1 MPSKRTE
8 SKVEVAKRESRH
20 LRGRVAETLDS
31 DATHFDDN
39 DIQVLKF
46 HGIYQQDDRD
56 TRGDR
61 KDQGLEPDFSFM
73 IRCTIPGGKLTADQ
87 YLTFDELCDQC
98 ANGTLRLTTR
108 QSVQFHGV
116 YKDSLRPLLQGMHS
130 RLIKSLAACGDIER
144 NVMASPAPIA
154 DPAHQAVQQY
164 AADIAVD
171 LAPATKAYHEIWI
184 AGEKVATTQEEE
196 PFYGE
201 QYLPRKFKTGVA
213 LADDNSVDLF
223 SYDCGLQAVVE
234 DGAIVGLNVV
244 VGGGFGM
251 NHNRADT
258 FAALGQVLGYIP
270 PEHGVEAV
278 RTVAA
283 IFRDHGNRKD
293 RKHARLKYLLDEWG
307 IEKFR
312 DEFKS
317 RVSFEVQPPHPVPTP
332 GFKDYLGRHPQ
343 GDGQWFYGI
352 FVQNGRIG
360 DTDDVKVRTA
370 IREIVERHQP
380 GVRIT
385 PNQNLLL
392 TDLPEDAL
400 ADIEQTLEKHGAKP
414 VERLSNVQRYSMAC
428 PALPT
433 CGLALT
439 ESERAFPQ
447 VVSAFEEEFAR
458 LGLED
463 EVVTLR
469 MTGCPNGCA
478 RPYTADIGFVGRKP
492 GEKYNVY
499 VGGGIGGTRL
509 ADLYAEDVPID
520 ELTVKTRPLLEAFA
534 AKRQPDEGLSDFY
547 HRLNGTATPRMK
559 LTGKEAPTEQGL
571 PLTVVS

>member
-1 MPSKRTE
+1 MPAKKTE
-8 SKVEVAKRESRH
+8 SKVEIAKRNSQH
-20 LRGRVAETLDS
+20 LRGTIAETLDS
-31 DATHFDDN
+31 DATHFNDD

-56 TRGDR
+56 VRGER
-61 KDQGLEPDFSFM
+61 KDQGLEPDYSFM
-73 IRCTIPGGKLTADQ
+73 LRCTIPGGKLTPDQ
-87 YLTFDELCDQC
+87 YLTFDELSDTCG
-98 ANGTLRLTTR
+98 NGTLRLTTR

-116 YKDSLRPLLQGMHS
+116 YKDSLRPLLQGMHKK
-130 RLIKSLAACGDIER
+130 LIKTLAACGDIER

-154 DPAHQAVQQY
+154 DEAHQAVQRY
-164 AADIAVD
+164 AAEIAED

-184 AGEKVATTQEEE
+184 AGEKVTSTKEEE
-196 PFYGE
+196 SFYGE
-201 QYLPRKFKTGVA
+201 QYLPRKFKSGVA
-213 LADDNSVDLF
+213 LADDNSIDVY
-223 SYDCGLQAVVE
+223 SYDCGLV
-234 DGAIVGLNVV
+234 AIVENGKVTGLNVV

-258 FAALGQVLGYIP
+258 FAAMAQPLAYIG

-307 IEKFR
+307 VDKFR
-312 DEFKS
+312 DEFAQ
-317 RVSFEVQPPHPVPTP
+317 RVSFEVQPPKDLPTP
-332 GFKDYLGRHPQ
+332 GFEDYLGRHEQ
-343 GDGQWFYGI
+343 GDGNWFYGI

-360 DTDDVKVRTA
+360 DTEDNRQRSA
-370 IREIVERHQP
+370 IRAIVQKHQP

-392 TDLPEDAL
+392 TDLSEEAL
-400 ADIEQTLEKHGAKP
+400 DDIEATLQSHGAKT
-414 VERLSNVQRYSMAC
+414 VRELSNVQRYSMAC

-439 ESERAFPQ
+439 ESERVFSK
-447 VVSAFEEEFAR
+447 VVSAFEQEFEK

-463 EVVTLR
+463 EIVTLR

-499 VGGGIGGTRL
+499 VGGGIGGARL
-509 ADLYAEDVPID
+509 ADLFAEDIPID
-520 ELTVKTRPLLEAFA
+520 ELVPHVRPLLKEFV
-534 AKRQPDEGLSDFY
+534 AKRQPDEGFSDFY
-547 HRLNGTATPRMK
+547 HRLRGNGAPRMK
-559 LTGKEAPTEQGL
+559 LTGKEEATGVSL
-571 PLTVVS
+571 PLASV